1 MTEVQLLDKTE
12 IWVRGVTSVDADLP
26 AIARA
31 VADTLSLPAD
41 RVFVTDLGP
50 EHICFDILIPRL
62 KLVDFAGKQARLLD
76 ALRAIPGLTVSD
88 AAAVHSEGILGLIGT
103 PEANVP
109 AILEEAAR
117 MEEGIKSYA
126 AKRVAVVSTGAELVD
141 GRVHD
146 TNCEAVRELM
156 GAAGYEV
163 DFGGTVGDDEAQIA
177 GRVNRL
183 AGEGYGIV
191 ITTGGVGAEAKDKTV
206 EALTLLDPAIATAV
220 LAQFEAG
227 HGRHVKD
234 SIRIAVARVGYG
246 IAVALPGPTHEVR
259 TALPVLL
266 AELAA
271 GSPPEAMAEAI
282 ARPLR
287 ALLPSAMHKHH
298 HRHGHGHHG
307 HGG

>member
-1 MTEVQLLDKTE
+1 MTEVRLLDKTE

-31 VADTLSLPAD
+31 VAEVLALPSD

-50 EHICFDILIPRL
+50 EHICFDILIPQL
-62 KLVDFAGKQARLLD
+62 KLADFAGKQERLLD
-76 ALRAIPGLTVSD
+76 ALRAIPGLAVAD
-88 AAAVHSEGILGLIGT
+88 GAAVHSEGILGLIGT

-109 AILEEAAR
+109 AILAEASR
-117 MEEGIKSYA
+117 MEEGIKAYA

-146 TNCEAVRELM
+146 TNCEAIRELM

-163 DFGGTVGDDEAQIA
+163 EHGGTVGDDERTIA

-183 AGEGYGIV
+183 SGEGFGIV
-191 ITTGGVGAEAKDKTV
+191 VTTGGVGAEAKDKTV
-206 EALTLLDPAIATAV
+206 EALTLLDPDIATAV

-271 GSPPEAMAEAI
+271 GSPPEAMVEAI
-282 ARPLR
+282 AKPLR
-287 ALLPSAMHKHH
+287 ALLPGAMHQRHH
-298 HRHGHGHHG
+298 DHEHGRHGHGG
-307 HGG
+307 